1 MGIRPGAT
9 GSGGGGQSAALY
21 NDRMLKIGPLALES
35 QVILAPMCGVS
46 DLPYLRLLRRFDPR
60 SLVFHEMFSA
70 VGLLHW
76 KNQPRFEVPQDL
88 RPIGLQLFGHDPGA
102 MAEAAIVLAEGGCDV
117 IDVNLGCPVPKVAKN
132 CDGSA
137 LLKDTPRLSRILDAM
152 VRAVGDRVPVSIKMR
167 LGWDDEQR
175 NYLEVARIAEAAG
188 VSMITVHGRTR
199 SQMYAGTADWGAI
212 AQVAA
217 AVRVPVVGNG
227 DVCDPLTAARRLRE
241 SGCSGVMIGR
251 GAQGNP
257 WLVPRIDQYLRTGR
271 LPPEPPAAERLQ
283 VARDHCRMLI
293 EEKGERAG
301 VAESRKHVAWYTRG
315 LPGSAELRHV
325 VNSTRTAAELYLA
338 LDAYLDNLS
347 AIDANVVA

>member
-1 MGIRPGAT
+1 MPAGFRGP
-9 GSGGGGQSAALY
+9 SDALY
-21 NDRMLKIGPLALES
+21 NGEVLKIGPLALES

-46 DLPYLRLLRRFDPR
+46 DLPYLRLLRRFDTR

-76 KNQPRFEVPQDL
+76 KNQPRFEVPPGL

-102 MAEAAIVLAEGGCDV
+102 MAEAAIVLVEGGCDV
-117 IDVNLGCPVPKVAKN
+117 IDINLGCPVPKVAKN

-137 LLKDTPRLSRILDAM
+137 LLKDTPLLARILEAM

-167 LGWDDEQR
+167 LGWDDQQR

-199 SQMYAGTADWGAI
+199 SQMYAGTADWDAI
-212 AQVAA
+212 AEVAA

-227 DVCDPLTAARRLRE
+227 DVHDPLTAARRLRE
-241 SGCSGVMIGR
+241 SGCAGVMVGR

-257 WLVPRIDQYLRTGR
+257 WLLPRIDQYLRTGR
-271 LPPEPPAAERLQ
+271 LPAEPTASERLE
-283 VARDHCRMLI
+283 VAREHCRMLI
-293 EEKGERAG
+293 EEKGERVG
-301 VAESRKHVAWYTRG
+301 VAEIRKHVAWYTRG
-315 LPGSAELRHV
+315 LPGSAELRNQ
-325 VNSTRTAAELYLA
+325 VNSTRTEAELYLA
-338 LDAYLDNLS
+338 LDAYLASLS
-347 AIDANVVA
+347 VIDANVVA